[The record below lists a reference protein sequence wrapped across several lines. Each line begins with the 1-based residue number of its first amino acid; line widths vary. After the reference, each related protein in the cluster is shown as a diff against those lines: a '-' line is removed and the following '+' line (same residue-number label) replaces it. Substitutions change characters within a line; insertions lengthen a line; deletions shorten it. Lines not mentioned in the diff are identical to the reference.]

1 MICLKK
7 WIAVSI
13 VLTLLFLEG
22 CTAYRIPENK
32 LYKNKDV
39 HAETDYDYEQF
50 KEDLFKLQESYPGR
64 LHVDTIGTSVE
75 GRELYVARM
84 GNGPKKLVVIGGVHG
99 REWMTTY
106 LLMSLIELYL
116 NHDQRGTKVKGY
128 AIGELLEEVSVSFV
142 PMLNPD
148 GIDLVLNGAGDR
160 DRELLLKMNE
170 GEENFSRWKANIA
183 GVDLNRQFPAD
194 WKETDSK
201 EEPSFENYKGILP
214 LDQPESKG
222 IARFTLEEQPE
233 MTVAYHLSG
242 SVIFWYYNQKS
253 QHYKRDLKIGKKLRR
268 LTGYKLVEEEDS
280 DGVAAGYKDWFVKV
294 FERPGYTIE
303 IGDRRYDEIG
313 VEDIDRFTK
322 ENLRVIPYLM
332 KVIKQN

>member
-1 MICLKK
+1 LKR

-13 VLTLLFLEG
+13 VMALLFLEG
-22 CTAYRIPENK
+22 CTVYRILQK
-32 LYKNKDV
+32 KIYKNENV
-39 HAETDYDYEQF
+39 YTETDYDYEQF
-50 KEDLFKLQESYPGR
+50 KEDLFKLQESYPKR

-75 GRELYVARM
+75 GRELYVARL
-84 GNGPKKLVVIGGVHG
+84 GNGPKKLVVIGGVHA

-116 NHDQRGTKVKGY
+116 SHDQEGKKVKGY
-128 AIGELLEEVSVSFV
+128 SIRQLLEDVSVSFI

-160 DRELLLKMNE
+160 DRELLIRMNE
-170 GEENFSRWKANIA
+170 GEENFFRWKANIA

-194 WKETDSK
+194 WKATDSK
-201 EEPSFENYKGILP
+201 DKPSFENYKGVLP
-214 LDQPESKG
+214 LDQPESRA

-242 SVIFWYYNQKS
+242 SVIFWYYNQKG
-253 QHYKRDLKIGKKLRR
+253 QHYKRDLKIGKKVRR

-280 DGVAAGYKDWFVKV
+280 DSVAAGYKDWFVKV

-303 IGDRRYDEIG
+303 IGDQRYDEIG
-313 VEDIDRFTK
+313 VEEIDRFIK
-322 ENLRVIPYLM
+322 ENLVVVPYLM
-332 KVIKQN
+332 KVIEQN